1 MDGCAGRYQREVLK
15 QGEKKPAFEFIANY
29 PGWNHDDAEPGQ
41 GSIAQENKAIRVE
54 ATRYGYVERALRQ
67 LEAPS
72 VFPRSGSEGEATM
85 RFEFAGMCGRAVPL
99 EVCGTGANQRATHG
113 DLTGD

>member
-1 MDGCAGRYQREVLK
+1 MMMPSPAKAALR
-15 QGEKKPAFEFIANY
+15 KKTRL
-29 PGWNHDDAEPGQ
+29 
-41 GSIAQENKAIRVE
+41 SRVE